1 MSWPPSTNRQAPMAL
16 LLNRI
21 PYASP
26 ERSVTS
32 IEIKPDSHRFTHQIL
47 LRHEPRG
54 VHFVL
59 KSAVLA
65 VVAVV
70 AHEEIVPG
78 RHRPLAGFDAA
89 VGEHD
94 EMAFGSEL
102 LESRG
107 SARIIPQ
114 VLLRTGVDR
123 PPLQRHGLV
132 VDVQLVVLVHSD
144 AVS

>member
-1 MSWPPSTNRQAPMAL
+1 MSWPRSSNRQAPMAL

-65 VVAVV
+65 VVA
-70 AHEEIVPG
+70 HEEIVLRG
-78 RHRPLAGFDAA
+78 HRPLAGFDAA

-94 EMAFGSEL
+94 EVAFGSEL

-114 VLLRTGVDR
+114 V
-123 PPLQRHGLV
+123 
-132 VDVQLVVLVHSD
+132 
-144 AVS
+144 